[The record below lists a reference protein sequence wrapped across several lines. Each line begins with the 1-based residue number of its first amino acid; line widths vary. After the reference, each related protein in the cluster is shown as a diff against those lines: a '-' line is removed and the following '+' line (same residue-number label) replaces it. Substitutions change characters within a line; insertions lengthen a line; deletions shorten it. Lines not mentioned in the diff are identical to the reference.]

1 MEYLIAFYTGRKIYT
16 LTIKPG
22 ASATIGNAQSDTL
35 FIDRKELRPSH
46 ILLSCDSGGVRILS
60 QTPLKFGGE
69 EVNNRVL
76 SAGDVVCVTE
86 KITLAVFAAKCQLNS
101 AISLEGFD
109 EIRIGRS
116 YNSNDICLKDSNVS
130 TRHAVLKKIN
140 GQWTISDLQ
149 SRNGTFVNGE
159 LSQTDT
165 EISAEKVNIFICGYV
180 FYIQDNVLRFSNI
193 PGEIEFSPEISDS
206 LIPIP
211 ARQKAYPF
219 FQRSPRIRS
228 RAEKAN
234 FEISSPPNTG
244 TKPTV
249 SWMTVIL
256 PPVMM
261 VAVMGFVAMM
271 TGNFNMLLY
280 SVPMSMMSVVITVI
294 NNKNSIKKWMK
305 NNGLAIEKYSEYLSQ
320 TDKDITDAEGKFV
333 SSLSSA
339 NPGVIECLSIAQNV
353 SRRLWER
360 NSRDNDF
367 LSVRLGTGTRESN
380 VKIKLPNAQM
390 SIEENLFA
398 KQAEEIRDK
407 HTVLTGIP
415 VCHSLL
421 DYPITG
427 LSGGRESVIHTTWRI
442 IMDIATHHSYED
454 VKIICV
460 YPEDER
466 DKWEWLRWLPHIWD
480 TKHKKRYLS
489 FSRDEARSILREAAE
504 TMKVRRRDIK
514 PGDRDAQPAMPF
526 YILVLADRM
535 LTEASGELFLPETA
549 ALGFA
554 AIYAYGDIGSLP
566 GECQSVIM
574 CDSPAK
580 IQSTDPARGSITTP
594 FTPDKVSLDIL
605 DEFARALAP
614 VHLVSAGG
622 GNRMPSKISLLQGF
636 DVNTVEEFDFMSR
649 WGEAKP
655 EKSLAAPM
663 GIRENGDKFYFNI
676 FDNSKGTGG
685 LGPHGM
691 TVGTTGSGKTET
703 LTTLLLSIAMTF
715 SPEDVNFAIIE
726 FKGESLSSI
735 LKPLPHVA
743 GVITNLNDP
752 SVVIRGMKSLEAEK
766 ERRERIFATIPELEG
781 QELPTYR
788 AYRKAHP
795 ELNLE
800 PLPYLLVVID
810 EFAEFMTE
818 FPEYKEVISSFSKV
832 CRTPGM
838 YMILTMQSPGGVI
851 SPSIAANLNFCISM
865 RTASVEDS
873 KLVIGT
879 DEAFKL
885 SAPGRTIIKAGANLY
900 EHIQTFYA
908 KAPYKPGSGQA
919 DTVDEINLVALD
931 GTANKPKIY
940 DKTIKAKKKDEVS
953 QGRVVVQK
961 IIETAKDNNIPHA
974 RPVWTDPL
982 PTMLA
987 LDELTAGYEA
997 FDREKKT
1004 WSAVNKGLAVI
1015 AGRVD
1020 ATHEQRQYP
1029 LVLDFMKDGHQ
1040 VLYGAP
1046 STGKTSFLQ
1055 TVILSAALSYTPE
1068 QVNFVIL
1075 DYGSFILKVFKTL
1088 PHCII
1093 AADPTDEDKVKKAQ
1107 EFLCNELASRRKLF
1121 SAEGVANLEAYREA
1135 VGKPVPAIIVV
1146 VDNIASLSNQSSDLM
1161 DILNTTASGGGGLGI
1176 YLMITTGSTGGFL
1189 YKMSSYVKSNHTLQM
1204 TDKTDYRP
1212 LVGGD
1217 GKTYP
1222 GNYPGRGLTKGALEY
1237 QAALCVEGAT
1247 ENDRGRKLKT
1257 LCAEMAEAWK
1267 GKCASLEEAQAA
1279 LEAPIEAGELT
1290 YGKNAVQLGMKKGSR
1305 TPAEFAYNK
1314 MNGCVISGADGSGK
1328 STILAMIAQA
1338 LDEDTDTKLY
1348 VYEEKPLIEKI
1359 CSNAVIMHNP
1369 EEAEKVIAELE
1380 KEYVDRDEDTEGRI
1394 VLCLDE
1400 FFLLYQDLSDEGAKV
1415 LEAIAR
1421 GGAERNMYIYITC
1434 TASGLSKFMT
1444 AKVSMMTELL
1454 SGGNAIITGGSL
1466 KDYTAFN
1473 ALHREDNMSF
1483 KAHEGCIIHNS
1494 KVIPV
1499 MFGKPKEAQV

>member
-46 ILLSCDSGGVRILS
+46 IVLSCDSGGVRILS

-76 SAGDVVCVTE
+76 SAGDVVYVTE
-86 KITLAVFAAKCQLNS
+86 KITLAVFSAKCQLNS

-109 EIRIGRS
+109 EISIGRS

-159 LSQTDT
+159 LSQADA

-228 RAEKAN
+228 RAEKAD

-244 TKPTV
+244 TKPSV
-249 SWMTVIL
+249 SWMSVIL

-261 VAVMGFVAMM
+261 VAVMGFAAMM
-271 TGNFNMLLY
+271 TGNFNMLMY
-280 SVPMSMMSVVITVI
+280 SAPMSLVSVIISVM

-320 TDKDITDAEGKFV
+320 TDREITDAEGKFV

-360 NSRDNDF
+360 NSRDSDF
-367 LSVRLGTGTRESN
+367 LSVRLGTGSRESN
-380 VKIKLPNAQM
+380 VRIKIPSTQM
-390 SIEENLFA
+390 SIEENLFT
-398 KQAEEIRDK
+398 KQAEEIRGK
-407 HTVLTGIP
+407 HTILTGIP
-415 VCHSLL
+415 VCHSLI

-427 LSGGRESVIHTTWRI
+427 LSGRRDSVIHTAWRI

-480 TKHKKRYLS
+480 SKHKKRCLS
-489 FSRDEARSILREAAE
+489 FSRDESRSILREAAE
-504 TMKVRRRDIK
+504 TMKVRRRDLK
-514 PGDRDAQPAMPF
+514 PGTKDVQPAMPF

-554 AIYAYGDIGSLP
+554 AVYAYGDIGSLP

-614 VHLVSAGG
+614 VRLVSAGG
-622 GNRMPSKISLLQGF
+622 GSKMPSNVSFFQGVGA
-636 DVNTVEEFDFMSR
+636 DTVDDLDIIGR
-649 WGEAKP
+649 WRSSNSA
-655 EKSLAAPM
+655 KSLAAPM
-663 GIRENGDKFYFNI
+663 GIRENGDTFYF
-676 FDNSKGTGG
+676 DMLDGKM
-685 LGPHGM
+685 GPHGL
-691 TVGTTGSGKTET
+691 TVGTAGSGKSET
-703 LTTLLLSIAMTF
+703 LTTLLLSMALTF
-715 SPEDVNFAIIE
+715 SPEDVNFALIE
-726 FKGESLSSI
+726 FKGNDLSNI

-743 GVITNLNDP
+743 GVVSNLNDP
-752 SVVIRGMKSLEAEK
+752 STIIRGLRSLEGEIK
-766 ERRERIFATIPELEG
+766 RRQRIFEATDIPSKN
-781 QELPTYR
+781 LPTYQK
-788 AYRKAHP
+788 YQKSHP
-795 ELNLE
+795 EAGIE
-800 PLPYLLVVID
+800 PLPFLIVVID
-810 EFAEFMTE
+810 EFAEFITQ
-818 FPEYKEVISSFSKV
+818 FPEFNDEIASIARVGRSL
-832 CRTPGM
+832 GM
-838 YMILTMQSPGGVI
+838 YMILTMQSPQGVI
-851 SPSIAANLNFCISM
+851 KGQVNSNITFRICM
-865 RTASVEDS
+865 RTANASDS
-873 KLVIGT
+873 KEILGT
-879 DEAFKL
+879 DDAFKL
-885 SAPGRTIIKAGANLY
+885 SAPGRTIIKVKADEVY
-900 EHIQTFYA
+900 EQIQTFYA
-908 KAPYKPGSGQA
+908 KAPYRPGSGQKS
-919 DTVDEINLVALD
+919 TVEEIRLVSLS
-931 GTANKPKIY
+931 GKKTKPEIY
-940 DKTIKAKKKDEVS
+940 SKTIKTSKDEKN
-953 QGRVVVQK
+953 QGSLVVNNIV
-961 IIETAKDNNIPHA
+961 ETAEKYNIRHA
-974 RPVWTDPL
+974 PSVWTEPL
-982 PTMLA
+982 PEMLY
-987 LDELTAGYEA
+987 LDELIHGHEA
-997 FDREKKT
+997 FDRDNKT
-1004 WSAVNKGLAVI
+1004 WHEGDKGLAVI
-1015 AGRVD
+1015 AGRID
-1020 ATHEQRQYP
+1020 APEEQRQYP
-1029 LVLDFMKDGHQ
+1029 FVLDFMKNGHQ
-1040 VLYGAP
+1040 ILYGAP

-1075 DYGSFILKVFKTL
+1075 DYGSFILKVFETL

-1093 AADPTDEDKVKKAQ
+1093 AADPTDEDKVKKAY
-1107 EFLCNELASRRKLF
+1107 EFLRNELASRRKLF

-1161 DILNTTASGGGGLGI
+1161 DVLNMTARDGGGLGI
-1176 YLMITTGSTGGFL
+1176 YLMIATGNSGGFL
-1189 YKMSSYVKSNHTLQM
+1189 YKISQYVKSNHTLQM

-1217 GKTYP
+1217 GKMYP

-1237 QAALCVEGAT
+1237 QTALCVESSS
-1247 ENDRGRKLKT
+1247 ENDRSKKLKA
-1257 LCAEMAEAWK
+1257 LCADMAESWT
-1267 GKCASLEEAQAA
+1267 GKTASLEAA
-1279 LEAPIEAGELT
+1279 ESELSAPIQADELSS
-1290 YGKNAVQLGMKKGSR
+1290 NENNVQLGMRKGTRNPVAFVFS
-1305 TPAEFAYNK
+1305 E
-1314 MNGCVISGADGSGK
+1314 MNGCVISGGQGAGK
-1328 STILAMIAQA
+1328 SSILAMIAKA
-1338 LDEDTDTKLY
+1338 LSKDPDTALY
-1348 VYEEKPLIEKI
+1348 VYEEKTFIEKLCPGAKI
-1359 CSNAVIMHNP
+1359 THKPS
-1369 EEAEKVIAELE
+1369 EADTFIAGLA
-1380 KEYVDRDEDTEGRI
+1380 KEYEQRDEDSKGRI
-1394 VLCLDE
+1394 VLCIDD
-1400 FFLLYQDLSDEGAKV
+1400 FYNFYQDITQESADI

-1421 GGAERNMYIYITC
+1421 GGSERKMYIYVAI
-1434 TASGLSKFMT
+1434 SSKGLSQFNSWE
-1444 AKVSMMTELL
+1444 VSLMKELL
-1454 SGGNAIITGGSL
+1454 NGSNAIVTGGNL
-1466 KDYTAFN
+1466 KEYLAFKN
-1473 ALHREDNMSF
+1473 LHREDNILFGS
-1483 KAHEGCIIHNS
+1483 HEGCIIHDGN
-1494 KVIPV
+1494 VIPL
-1499 MFGKPKEAQV
+1499 MFGQP